1 MNNQKSLLTQ
11 QLREAQEMIFCILG
25 DSEHAVMD
33 RKNPHYDSANTAF
46 RQLEMHSQNLLD
58 QLEKLK
64 RKTA

>member
-11 QLREAQEMIFCILG
+11 QLRDAQEMIYSILG
-25 DSEHAVMD
+25 DTEHAVMNH
-33 RKNPHYDSANTAF
+33 KHPMHMEANTAF

-64 RKTA
+64 RKAA